1 MTLSSLKRLLFV
13 DGEGRLEDLFRPELL
28 LSLLML
34 VDVVVV
40 AVVVVLVLAEAVA
53 ADDARYRLLP

>member
-13 DGEGRLEDLFRPELL
+13 DGGGRLEDLFRPEVL
-28 LSLLML
+28 LSVLLL
-34 VDVVVV
+34 VDVVVA

-53 ADDARYRLLP
+53 ADDAR